1 MPEKRAKL
9 KLVREREAAGRTRE
23 IFDDLKQALG
33 VPGIPL
39 LYQAYAALPEFLDMH
54 WRAFKPL
61 LATGHFWQLA
71 DRLRGEAYTRTH
83 NYFQIGDLCEPLS
96 HMSFSSG
103 AKHQLEE
110 VIELFNY
117 KDAPVLLIAS
127 AQLLAFDQAIAKDEQ
142 SLVPLVEHPRFNEK
156 PVLVDEE
163 VATPM
168 VKRTYEEI
176 KRALGLPALNGDYK
190 AFARWPDFLAEY
202 WKALKPIVQS
212 AAYREQQRALC
223 ESSETMAKDLAIR
236 DVDFGF
242 DALESNG
249 FNGKQIEAIV
259 RTTRI
264 LQNVFSGLVLNVAA
278 AKIGFEGGTTK
289 TTADREFAA

>member
-23 IFDDLKQALG
+23 IFDDLKRALG

-83 NYFQIGDLCEPLS
+83 NYFQIGDLCQPLS
-96 HMSFSSG
+96 QMSFSSG

-142 SLVPLVEHPRFNEK
+142 SLALPVEHPRFDEK

-202 WKALKPIVQS
+202 WKALKPIVNQRHTANSSVHCASPLRPWPKVSPS
-212 AAYREQQRALC
+212 AMLTSVSTPWRATVSTASRPKPLC
-223 ESSETMAKDLAIR
+223 APRASCKTYFR
-236 DVDFGF
+236 
-242 DALESNG
+242 
-249 FNGKQIEAIV
+249 
-259 RTTRI
+259 
-264 LQNVFSGLVLNVAA
+264 GLY
-278 AKIGFEGGTTK
+278 
-289 TTADREFAA
+289 